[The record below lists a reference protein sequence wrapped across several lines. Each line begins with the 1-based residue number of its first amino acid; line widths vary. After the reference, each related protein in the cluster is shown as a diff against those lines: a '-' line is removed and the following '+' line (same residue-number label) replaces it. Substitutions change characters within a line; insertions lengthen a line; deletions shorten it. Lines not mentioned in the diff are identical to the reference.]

1 MIPFSANYRDAQHQT
16 AIRHHEKS
24 WRNFPGFFSAWR
36 AGSSVGTPPKFHMEP
51 QNTPLEKERQRPKQP
66 RFGLNFLVFGGA
78 SDGNRLWE
86 IQKIVTYEFLS
97 S

>member
-24 WRNFPGFFSAWR
+24 WRNFPGFFFSMEGRKFRRNA
-36 AGSSVGTPPKFHMEP
+36 PKVSHGK
-51 QNTPLEKERQRPKQP
+51 NTPLEKERQR
-66 RFGLNFLVFGGA
+66 LNFLVFGGA

-86 IQKIVTYEFLS
+86 IQKIVTYEFLFS
-97 S
+97 L